1 MKPIFGRGPSL
12 QLRLFLA
19 VVTSVSLLIMDSRLI
34 TFNSVRSSLDTLI
47 SPLHYL
53 ANSPRQLL
61 DSASER
67 LESQD
72 RLILENRALRQEL
85 LTKNSDLLMLEQL
98 KHENDRL
105 RELLGSP
112 LRSDERKMVVQ
123 VLTADTDPYTHQV
136 VIDKGSDQGV
146 YIGQPVISDKG
157 VVGQVISVGKVS
169 SRVLLIS
176 DATHAI
182 PVQVLRNDIRVI
194 ASGTGRRDELQL
206 EHIPSSTDIRPGD
219 MLVTSGL
226 GGRFPEGYPVGII
239 KSFDVDSQNAFAVVS
254 VTPTAQLERLR
265 YLLLLWPNKSET
277 TPPPTADEVREAARE
292 RIPDALPPLETT
304 LDAEGAVPAGT
315 TPTPTSTTPTSNMPS
330 SAAPAR
336 AKPAG
341 AASGNGAAKPSALT
355 APAAK
360 PAANKPS
367 ATRTP
372 ATPPAAKPVQGARQ

>member
-112 LRSDERKMVVQ
+112 LRSDERKMVAQ

-265 YLLLLWPNKSET
+265 YLLLLWPSKSET

-304 LDAEGAVPAGT
+304 PDAEGAVPAGA
-315 TPTPTSTTPTSNMPS
+315 TPTST
-330 SAAPAR
+330 APAS

-341 AASGNGAAKPSALT
+341 AAASGNGAAKPSAST

>member
-112 LRSDERKMVVQ
+112 LRSDERKMVAQ

-304 LDAEGAVPAGT
+304 PDAEGSVPSGA
-315 TPTPTSTTPTSNMPS
+315 TPTSNTPS
-330 SAAPAR
+330 GTAPAR

-341 AASGNGAAKPSALT
+341 AAASGNGAAKPSAST
-355 APAAK
+355 A

-367 ATRTP
+367 AKRTP

>member
-112 LRSDERKMVVQ
+112 LRSDERKMVAQ

-292 RIPDALPPLETT
+292 RIPDALPPLETAP
-304 LDAEGAVPAGT
+304 DAEGSVPASA
-315 TPTPTSTTPTSNMPS
+315 TPTST
-330 SAAPAR
+330 APGS

-341 AASGNGAAKPSALT
+341 AAASGNGAVKPSAST

>member
-72 RLILENRALRQEL
+72 RLTLENRALRQEL

-112 LRSDERKMVVQ
+112 LRSDERKMVAQ

-292 RIPDALPPLETT
+292 RIPDALPPLETAP
-304 LDAEGAVPAGT
+304 DAEGAVPEGA
-315 TPTPTSTTPTSNMPS
+315 TPTST
-330 SAAPAR
+330 APAS

-341 AASGNGAAKPSALT
+341 AAASGNGAVKPSAST

>member
-112 LRSDERKMVVQ
+112 LRSDERKMVAQ

-304 LDAEGAVPAGT
+304 PDAEGAVPAGA
-315 TPTPTSTTPTSNMPS
+315 TPTSNTPS
-330 SAAPAR
+330 GTAPAS

-341 AASGNGAAKPSALT
+341 AASGNGAAKPSAST

-360 PAANKPS
+360 PTANKPS

>member
-112 LRSDERKMVVQ
+112 LRSDERKMVAQ

-292 RIPDALPPLETT
+292 RIPDALPPLETAP
-304 LDAEGAVPAGT
+304 DAEGSVPSGA
-315 TPTPTSTTPTSNMPS
+315 TPTST
-330 SAAPAR
+330 APAS

-341 AASGNGAAKPSALT
+341 AAASGNGAAKPSAST

>member
-112 LRSDERKMVVQ
+112 LRSDERKMVAQ

-304 LDAEGAVPAGT
+304 PDAEGAVPASA
-315 TPTPTSTTPTSNMPS
+315 TPTSTE
-330 SAAPAR
+330 PAS

-341 AASGNGAAKPSALT
+341 AAASGNGAVKPSAST